1 VTLVVAQ
8 HPSAAFHRCRAAR
21 CTIGSAQQPKDH
33 CAGTHRAGTTAHDE
47 ILLPLPLGGN
57 CRLFR

>member
-1 VTLVVAQ
+1 VTLVAK
-8 HPSAAFHRCRAAR
+8 HPSTAFHRRGPAGGA
-21 CTIGSAQQPKDH
+21 IGGAQQPKDY

-47 ILLPLPLGGN
+47 ILLPLPFGDN